1 MMARPTPVVFPG
13 AGNALAAMT
22 LAAVL
27 VYTAPAAYADMATA
41 EKNACLN
48 CHAVDKKMV
57 GPAFKDIAS
66 KYKARSDAETYLSQ
80 KITQG
85 GAGVWGAIPMP
96 AMQQIP
102 PAELKAMVVWIL
114 NQP

>member
-1 MMARPTPVVFPG
+1 MARRIPAAFPG
-13 AGNALAAMT
+13 TGKALATMT
-22 LAAVL
+22 LATML
-27 VYTAPAAYADMATA
+27 VYTAPAAYADMATL

-57 GPAFKDIAS
+57 GPAFKDIAA
-66 KYKARSDAETYLSQ
+66 KYKARGDAEAYLSQ

-96 AMQQIP
+96 GMPQTP

-114 NQP
+114 KQP